1 MNASETW
8 TQASYSI
15 YTWTHLRHELV
26 GNSQQCRVCNM
37 NAPETWT
44 QVTVSSLVCVTWTHL
59 RHELVG
65 DGLLSLKVDLWRSQC
80 SLQEQSQWQLSILC
94 LDQRANR
101 LMTELKYLLTLLVP
115 TIILRST
122 PSAPVMGDS
131 QEKTIR
137 FDSMTEMIW
146 FDLLQPSDW
155 TVTEV
160 ALVYIYKA
168 VIWHWFNYCV
178 GLIL

>member
-1 MNASETW
+1 MCVTR
-8 TQASYSI
+8 
-15 YTWTHLRHELV
+15 THLRHELV
-26 GNSQQCRVCNM
+26 GDGQQSRVCNMNAPETWTHRWRSAVCVCNM

-131 QEKTIR
+131 QKKTIR

-160 ALVYIYKA
+160 ALVVNIK
-168 VIWHWFNYCV
+168 
-178 GLIL
+178 L